1 MGRWERWKGNVARW
15 ERRESGEVG
24 RCEVPGFIHVWG
36 IKGPEDFQLKSL
48 NQ

>member
-1 MGRWERWKGNVARW
+1 MGRWKGNVARW

-24 RCEVPGFIHVWG
+24 RCEVPGFIQAWG
-36 IKGPEDFQLKSL
+36 TKGPEDFQLKNL